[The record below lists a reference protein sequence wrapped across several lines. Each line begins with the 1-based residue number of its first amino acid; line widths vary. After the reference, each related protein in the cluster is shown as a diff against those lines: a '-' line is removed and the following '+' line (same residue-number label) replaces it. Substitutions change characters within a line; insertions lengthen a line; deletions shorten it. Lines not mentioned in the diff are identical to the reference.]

1 MRAIVFTTNTGHT
14 IEYVR
19 ILSEKTGLSAYSLE
33 SSLKELPS
41 RTEIIYCGW
50 LFANT
55 IKGYK
60 KAAKHFNIKAVCAV
74 GLCDTGTAIDE
85 VRKSNSISENIPLFT
100 MQGGINKVKL
110 RGINKFMI
118 KMLMKSLSSK
128 KDLTS
133 DEKRMLELLNS
144 DKNYVNEENTVEF
157 MKWYNSH
164 K

>member
-118 KMLMKSLSSK
+118 
-128 KDLTS
+128 
-133 DEKRMLELLNS
+133 N
-144 DKNYVNEENTVEF
+144 NVC
-157 MKWYNSH
+157 
-164 K
+164 

>member
-1 MRAIVFTTNTGHT
+1 
-14 IEYVR
+14 
-19 ILSEKTGLSAYSLE
+19 
-33 SSLKELPS
+33 
-41 RTEIIYCGW
+41 
-50 LFANT
+50 
-55 IKGYK
+55 
-60 KAAKHFNIKAVCAV
+60 
-74 GLCDTGTAIDE
+74 
-85 VRKSNSISENIPLFT
+85 

-118 KMLMKSLSSK
+118 NMLMKSLSSK